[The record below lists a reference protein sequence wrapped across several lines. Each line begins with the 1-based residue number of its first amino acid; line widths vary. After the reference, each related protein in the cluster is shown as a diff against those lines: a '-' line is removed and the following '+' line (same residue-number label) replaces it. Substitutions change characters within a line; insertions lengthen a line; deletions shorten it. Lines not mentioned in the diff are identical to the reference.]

1 MGEGQFDYD
10 AVSEEN
16 EDLDFGKLIPCPHCK
31 KPIPQDAIMCLY
43 CGQESVWRKKSPWVS
58 VIAVFLI
65 IAFILLVLRS
75 I

>member
-1 MGEGQFDYD
+1 MSEGQFDYK
-10 AVSEEN
+10 AVSEKS
-16 EDLDFGKLIPCPHCK
+16 EDLDFGKLVPCPHCK

-43 CGQESVWRKKSPWVS
+43 CGQESVWRKKSPWVL

-65 IAFILLVLRS
+65 IAFLLLLLRS